1 MAGGWA
7 SLGLMPELVA
17 AVQEEMG
24 WILPSAVQEECIPLI
39 LGGSDV
45 MASAE
50 TGSGKTAAF
59 ALPIIQLVAEEILA
73 NSKKHDSQNQRI
85 NANVNAN
92 APAQLFFCMS
102 AQDRDSSLSIHPSSR
117 NRVQSRDPSQWAGC
131 RTSSGVAL
139 KPGGFVFE
147 CKILD
152 KGIVR
157 VGWSTADASLTL
169 GTDIYGYGYGGTGMK
184 VSSGNYQAYPDKD
197 KISFGEGDVIGCCLE
212 VKSISDDAGSKAETV
227 SIRFA
232 KNGTLLDEAFN
243 FENKGQETKALFPSV
258 CLKDAE
264 CQLNFGGDQELDF
277 SYDGYV
283 PIASAAKTL
292 NDSGVV
298 NPRDASAALH
308 QEHTMGPFAIV
319 IEPTRDLAQQTFN
332 VFEDFME
339 RINSEECSTQAAL
352 LVGGVKPNKTLR
364 LLEQDKVD
372 VLVGTPPII
381 ASYMKK
387 GTISPSRCRFFCLDE
402 ADELITSDSIE
413 HIRAVYSRLL
423 ASQSQQSA
431 FSRLQVCF
439 FSATLHDRKVQAL
452 AETLCHQPLWV
463 DLRGQNDS
471 TLPDTVHHVFV
482 SIPPLANKEKDSKVV
497 TDATHRQG
505 KLKQPTDWEAL
516 SQKETNSERIKLAK
530 PWVLLDLMEKFA
542 MDQVLIFCRTNLDC
556 DLMEKFFRGQ
566 GAGGPNDK
574 YTCRVLAG
582 MRSMEERQ
590 ASLKDF
596 KEGEARILIATDVA
610 ARGIDIRELPF
621 VINYTLP
628 DRPESYVHRIGR
640 VGRAERM
647 GLAISL
653 VGTVDERVW
662 FCRKPK
668 KPPCGDTRDYDKGG
682 NCVWYGEPD
691 LLKQIESLLAK
702 NKVKPTKM
710 SCPDIDIP
718 PEVKTILE
726 GGGYGNVVGRATDPE
741 LEAKMKTLEGSIEQ
755 VELTELSL
763 QSNYWN
769 LRDKFKAR

>member
-59 ALPIIQLVAEEILA
+59 ALPIIQLVAEENLA
-73 NSKKHDSQNQRI
+73 NSKQRG
-85 NANVNAN
+85 NGVKVN
-92 APAQLFFCMS
+92 APARLFFSMS
-102 AQDRDSSLSIHPSSR
+102 AQDRDSSLSIHPSSP
-117 NRVQSRDPSQWAGC
+117 NRVQSKDPSQWAGC
-131 RTSSGVAL
+131 RTSSGIAL
-139 KPGGFVFE
+139 KPGGYVFE

-169 GTDIYGYGYGGTGMK
+169 GSDSYGYGYGGTGMK
-184 VSSGNYQAYPDKD
+184 VSSGNYQAYPNKEN
-197 KISFGEGDVIGCCLE
+197 KTSFGEGDVIGCCLE
-212 VKSISDDAGSKAETV
+212 VKSISNNDTGSKAETM
-227 SIRFA
+227 SMIRFA

-243 FENKGQETKALFPSV
+243 FESKGQDLKTLFPSV

-264 CQLNFGGDQELDF
+264 CELNFGGDQELAF
-277 SYDGYV
+277 SYDGYL
-283 PIASAAKTL
+283 PIVSAAKTL
-292 NDSGVV
+292 NDGGVV

-308 QEHTMGPFAIV
+308 QKDAMGPFAIV
-319 IEPTRDLAQQTFN
+319 IEPTRDLAQQTFT
-332 VFEDFME
+332 VFQDFME
-339 RINSEECSTQAAL
+339 RVDSEECRTQAAL
-352 LVGGVKPNKTLR
+352 LVGGVKPNQTLR

-413 HIRAVYSRLL
+413 HIRAIYSRLL

-439 FSATLHDRKVQAL
+439 FSATLHDKKVQAL
-452 AETLCHQPLWV
+452 AATLCHRPLWV

-482 SIPPLANKEKDSKVV
+482 KVPPLANKEKDAKVV
-497 TDATHRQG
+497 TDAVHRQG
-505 KLKQPTDWEAL
+505 KLKQPTNWQAL
-516 SQKETNSERIKLAK
+516 SKKEAVSERIKLAK

-556 DLMEKFFRGQ
+556 DLMEKFFRCQ
-566 GAGGPNDK
+566 GAGGPTDK

-628 DRPESYVHRIGR
+628 DRPEMYVHRIGR

-668 KPPCGDTRDYDKGG
+668 KPPCDDTRDYEKGG

-710 SCPDIDIP
+710 SSPDIDIP
-718 PEVKTILE
+718 PAVKTILE
-726 GGGYGNVVGRATDPE
+726 GGGYGNLVGGATDPE
-741 LEAKMKTLEGSIEQ
+741 LEAKMKTIEGSIKQ

-763 QSNYWN
+763 QSNYWS
-769 LRDKFKAR
+769 LRDKFRSR